1 MHVVSYDISIDRIRK
16 KIADTLSN
24 YGKRV
29 QYSVFECTLS
39 AVQYQELYQKLADLV
54 AEDEEGSVRF
64 YFLCERCSSK
74 VTVMGM
80 KEEEPENED
89 VLVI

>member
-1 MHVVSYDISIDRIRK
+1 MYVVSYDISIDRIRK
-16 KIADTLSN
+16 KIADTLSD

-39 AVQYQELYQKLADLV
+39 TAQYQELYHRLAELA

-74 VTVMGM
+74 VVVMGK
-80 KEEEPENED
+80 KEEEPEDKD